1 MRLTGTTPDARMPD
15 LSLQGW
21 LSRLESQH
29 PVEIELGLDRVAEVA
44 RVMGLLRAPPPTF
57 TVAGTNG
64 KGSVVAVLSAALQGA
79 GLRVGCYTS
88 PHLICFNERICI
100 DGAQVDD
107 QALIDAFVAIEGA
120 RGPVSLSYFEVA
132 TLAALWLFRERS
144 VDVQVLEVGLGGRL
158 DAVNILDADVSVVTS
173 IGLDHTDWLGSDR
186 SQIAIEKAGV
196 ARPGRPCI
204 VADIDPPDSLLAD
217 LHQRAVDTRLI
228 GRDWRVEEGRL
239 HTASGAT
246 YRMPDIDGLLSEN
259 IAAAL
264 QALEAGRQIDLTQ
277 AVIDKLSAVRV
288 PGRLSRRDVG
298 PVEVILDVAH
308 NVESVSRLVQFM
320 GSHPVSGRT
329 FAVFGVMGDKPIRD
343 MLAACIGAFDEW
355 NLVDLSHVPRAMP
368 TADLARMLHPESVVG
383 DHGPFSDIWD
393 SIKMRSRAGDRVVV
407 FGSFFSVGEALS
419 VLEAEYHSGE
429 RG

>member
-1 MRLTGTTPDARMPD
+1 MPD

-88 PHLICFNERICI
+88 PHLMCFNERICI

>member
-1 MRLTGTTPDARMPD
+1 MA
-15 LSLQGW
+15 
-21 LSRLESQH
+21 
-29 PVEIELGLDRVAEVA
+29 
-44 RVMGLLRAPPPTF
+44 LR
-57 TVAGTNG
+57 
-64 KGSVVAVLSAALQGA
+64 S
-79 GLRVGCYTS
+79 
-88 PHLICFNERICI
+88 
-100 DGAQVDD
+100 DD

>member
-1 MRLTGTTPDARMPD
+1 MPD
-15 LSLQGW
+15 LSLQDW

-29 PVEIELGLDRVAEVA
+29 PVEIELGLDRVAAVA
-44 RVMGLLRAPPPTF
+44 RVMGLLDAPPPTF

-79 GLRVGCYTS
+79 GLRVGRYTS
-88 PHLICFNERICI
+88 PHLLHFNERICI
-100 DGAQVDD
+100 DGTEAAD
-107 QALIDAFVAIEGA
+107 QALIDAFAEIESA
-120 RGPVSLSYFEVA
+120 RGAISLSYFEVA

-173 IGLDHTDWLGSDR
+173 IGLDHTDWLGNDR

-204 VADIDPPDSLLAD
+204 VADIDPPASLLED
-217 LHQRAVDTRLI
+217 LHKRGVDTRLI
-228 GRDWRVEEGRL
+228 GRDWRVEGDRL
-239 HTASGAT
+239 CTASGAT
-246 YRMPDIDGLLSEN
+246 YRMPEIDGLLSEN
-259 IAAAL
+259 VAAAI
-264 QALEAGRQIDLTQ
+264 QALEAGQQCDLNQSAIDQ
-277 AVIDKLSAVRV
+277 LSAVRV

-308 NVESVSRLVQFM
+308 NVESVSRLIQFM
-320 GSHPVSGRT
+320 NSNPVSGKT
-329 FAVFGVMGDKPIRD
+329 LAVFGVMGDKPIRD
-343 MLAACIGAFDEW
+343 MLACCSGAFDEW
-355 NLVDLSHVPRAMP
+355 NLIDLGHVPRAMP
-368 TADLARMLHPESVVG
+368 VADLAHMLHPELVVG

-393 SIKMRSRAGDRVVV
+393 SIKMRSHAGDRVVV
-407 FGSFFSVGEALS
+407 FGSFFTVGEALL
-419 VLEAEYHSGE
+419 VLEAGDHNGE

>member
-1 MRLTGTTPDARMPD
+1 MPD

>member
-1 MRLTGTTPDARMPD
+1 MPD

-88 PHLICFNERICI
+88 PHLMCFNERICI

-107 QALIDAFVAIEGA
+107 QALIDAFVAIEDA
-120 RGPVSLSYFEVA
+120 RGAVSLSYFEVA

>member
-1 MRLTGTTPDARMPD
+1 MPD

-29 PVEIELGLDRVAEVA
+29 PVEIELGLDRVAAVA
-44 RVMGLLRAPPPTF
+44 RVMGLLDAPPPTF

-79 GLRVGCYTS
+79 GLRVGRYTS
-88 PHLICFNERICI
+88 PHLIRFNERICI
-100 DGAQVDD
+100 DGTEVED
-107 QALIDAFVAIEGA
+107 QALIEAFAAIEGA
-120 RGPVSLSYFEVA
+120 RAAISLSYFEVA

-173 IGLDHTDWLGSDR
+173 IGLDHTDWLGNDR

-196 ARPGRPCI
+196 ARPGRPCV
-204 VADIDPPDSLLAD
+204 VADIDPPGSLLAD
-217 LHQRAVDTRLI
+217 LDQRAVDTRLI
-228 GRDWRVEEGRL
+228 GRDWRIEEDWLR
-239 HTASGAT
+239 TAAGAT

-259 IAAAL
+259 IAAAI
-264 QALEAGRQIDLTQ
+264 QALEAAQQIDLNQ
-277 AVIDKLSAVRV
+277 AAIDKLSAVRV
-288 PGRLSRRDVG
+288 PGRLNRRQVG

-308 NVESVSRLVQFM
+308 NVESVSRLIRLM
-320 GSHPVSGRT
+320 ESNPVSGRT
-329 FAVFGVMGDKPIRD
+329 FAVFGVMGDKPIHD
-343 MLAACIGAFDEW
+343 MLARCGGAFDEW
-355 NLVDLSHVPRAMP
+355 HLIDLSHVPRAMAV
-368 TADLARMLHPESVVG
+368 ADLARMLHPESVVG

-393 SIKMRSRAGDRVVV
+393 SIKMRSHAGDRVVV
-407 FGSFFSVGEALS
+407 FGSFFSVGEALT
-419 VLEAEYHSGE
+419 VLEAEHHSGE

>member
-1 MRLTGTTPDARMPD
+1 MPD

-29 PVEIELGLDRVAEVA
+29 PVEIELGLDRVAAVA
-44 RVMGLLRAPPPTF
+44 RVMGLLEAPPPTF

-79 GLRVGCYTS
+79 GLRVGRYTS
-88 PHLICFNERICI
+88 PHLIRFNERICI
-100 DGAQVDD
+100 DGTEVED
-107 QALIDAFVAIEGA
+107 QALIEAFAAIEGA
-120 RGPVSLSYFEVA
+120 RAAISLSYFEVA

-173 IGLDHTDWLGSDR
+173 IGLDHTDWLGNDR

-196 ARPGRPCI
+196 ARPGRPCV

-217 LHQRAVDTRLI
+217 LDQRAVDTRLI
-228 GRDWRVEEGRL
+228 GRDWRIEEDWLR
-239 HTASGAT
+239 TAAGAT
-246 YRMPDIDGLLSEN
+246 YRMPDIDGLLPEN
-259 IAAAL
+259 IAAAI
-264 QALEAGRQIDLTQ
+264 QALEAAQQIDLNQ
-277 AVIDKLSAVRV
+277 AAIDKLSAVRV
-288 PGRLSRRDVG
+288 PGRLNRRQVG

-308 NVESVSRLVQFM
+308 NVESVSRLIRLM
-320 GSHPVSGRT
+320 ESNPVSGRT
-329 FAVFGVMGDKPIRD
+329 FAVFGVMGDKPIHD
-343 MLAACIGAFDEW
+343 MLASCSGAFDEW
-355 NLVDLSHVPRAMP
+355 HLIDLSHVPRAMAV
-368 TADLARMLHPESVVG
+368 ADLAHMLHPESVVG

-393 SIKMRSRAGDRVVV
+393 SIKMRSHAGDRVVV
-407 FGSFFSVGEALS
+407 FGSFFSVGEALT
-419 VLEAEYHSGE
+419 VLEAEHHSGE